1 MFTLICLHSLENN
14 RISIKLNFKWPSECS
29 EAVKI
34 KIITIIKVL
43 AFINATRAFI
53 MLYNIQII
61 WKKDYFYESINDNLQ
76 I

>member
-1 MFTLICLHSLENN
+1 MFTLICLHSLQNN
-14 RISIKLNFKWPSECS
+14 GISIKLYFEWPSECS

-43 AFINATRAFI
+43 AFINATRSG

-61 WKKDYFYESINDNLQ
+61 WKKDYFFGSINDDLQ
-76 I
+76 L